1 MVQSNYE
8 NLKDNDIEIISL
20 AYLIRH
26 PELLD
31 THFELISE
39 NLFANKEN
47 LKIFIVIID
56 FHRSQKNITIETI
69 KNYIPELQ
77 SKTLKE
83 LSIQID
89 QIVFSTDIFKDYLD
103 TLNDLF
109 LRRELFKITQN
120 KNIESTSFETSNSI
134 KDIVLDLEK
143 KIFDLSNF
151 KKDDYELKNFST
163 VTKKSLQIVERAF
176 KKKGKYSGVISGFS
190 DLDNMLGGLQNSDL
204 IILAG
209 RPSMGKTALA
219 TNIAFNAARYYFNEE
234 EKSSVVMFSLEMS
247 AEQIGLRILAEQSK
261 IPSDKLRKGE
271 LSESDSLKLSNTYQ
285 EIHNLNFYFDDSPNL
300 TVSELRS
307 KLRRYKNNFKIKLV
321 LIDYLQLIKPEG
333 NKDNRVN
340 ELSEITRSLKQ
351 LAKEFDLPVVSLSQL
366 SRQVENR
373 DDKRPLL
380 SDLRESG
387 SIEQD
392 ADVVMFI
399 YRESYYLQRNEPTR
413 SSDETQESYQKK
425 HDAWKNRN
433 EEVFNK
439 AELIVAKQRNGPTGK
454 VDLYFDD
461 KYTKFI
467 GMDKNQGL

>member
-1 MVQSNYE
+1 MQKSYE
-8 NLKDNDIEIISL
+8 NLKDNDIEIIVL
-20 AYLIRH
+20 AYLLKH
-26 PELLD
+26 SELLD
-31 THFELISE
+31 SHFEFISAD
-39 NLFANKEN
+39 LFANSEN
-47 LKIFIVIID
+47 LKIFKVLED
-56 FHRSQKNITIETI
+56 FHQKQKNISIETV
-69 KNYIPELQ
+69 KNYIPDIQ
-77 SKTLKE
+77 SNTLKG
-83 LSIQID
+83 LSLQID
-89 QIVFSTDIFKDYLD
+89 QIVFSKDIFKNYLE
-103 TLNDLF
+103 TLQELF
-109 LRRELFKITQN
+109 LRRELFKITQS
-120 KNIESTSFETSNSI
+120 KNTEATSFETSNNV
-134 KDIVLDLEK
+134 KDIFLDLEK
-143 KIFDLSNF
+143 KLFDLSNF
-151 KKDDYELKNFST
+151 NKDSYEFKDFAT
-163 VTKKSLQIVERAF
+163 VTKSSIKLVEKAF
-176 KKKGKYSGVISGFS
+176 KKKGKYSGVVSGFN

-204 IILAG
+204 VILAG

-219 TNIAFNAARYYFNEE
+219 TNIAFNAAKFYSSEE
-234 EKSSVVMFSLEMS
+234 EKGSVVMFSLEMS

-271 LSESDSLKLSNTYQ
+271 LTENDSIALSETYK
-285 EIHNLNFYFDDSPNL
+285 EIHNLKFFFDDSPNL

-307 KLRRYKNNFKIKLV
+307 KLRRYKNNYNIKLV

-340 ELSEITRSLKQ
+340 ELSEITRNLKQ

-366 SRQVENR
+366 SRQVESR

-413 SSDETQESYQKK
+413 GPDESQESYQKK
-425 HDAWKNRN
+425 HDAWKDRN

-439 AELIVAKQRNGPTGK
+439 AELIIAKQRNGPTGK

-461 KYTKFI
+461 KYTKFL
-467 GMDKNQGL
+467 GMEK

>member
-1 MVQSNYE
+1 MQKTFDS
-8 NLKDNDIEIISL
+8 LKDNDIEIIVI
-20 AYLIRH
+20 AYLLKH
-26 PELLD
+26 PELID
-31 THFELISE
+31 THYEYLDNS
-39 NLFANKEN
+39 LFANIEN
-47 LKIFIVIID
+47 LKIFNVLED
-56 FHRSQKNITIETI
+56 FHKSQKNISIDTI
-69 KNYIPELQ
+69 KNYIPDIQ
-77 SKTLKE
+77 SKTHKD
-83 LSIQID
+83 LSLQID
-89 QIVFSTDIFKDYLD
+89 QIVFSKDVFSNYLE
-103 TLNDLF
+103 TLQELY

-120 KNIESTSFETSNSI
+120 KNNESTTFETSNNI
-134 KDIVLDLEK
+134 KDIFLDLEK
-143 KIFDLSNF
+143 KLFDLSNL
-151 KKDDYELKNFST
+151 KKENYEFRNFAS
-163 VTKKSLQIVERAF
+163 VTKASLQLVERAF
-176 KKKGKYSGVISGFS
+176 KKKGKYSGIISGFV

-219 TNIAFNAARYYFNEE
+219 TNIAFNASKYFSQEQEE
-234 EKSSVVMFSLEMS
+234 GSVVMFSLEMS

-271 LSESDSLKLSNTYQ
+271 LNEKDSLELQNTYK
-285 EIHNLNFYFDDSPNL
+285 EINNLNFFFDDSPNL

-307 KLRRYKNNFKIKLV
+307 KLRRYKNNYNIKLV
-321 LIDYLQLIKPEG
+321 LIDYLQLLKPES
-333 NKDNRVN
+333 NRDNRVN
-340 ELSEITRSLKQ
+340 ELSEITRNLKQ
-351 LAKEFDLPVVSLSQL
+351 LAKEFDLPVISLSQL

-413 SSDETQESYQKK
+413 GADETQESYQKK
-425 HDAWKNRN
+425 HDSWKDRN

-454 VDLYFDD
+454 IELYFDD
-461 KYTKFI
+461 KYTKFLGI
-467 GMDKNQGL
+467 EKNASN

>member
-1 MVQSNYE
+1 MQKNFES
-8 NLKDNDIEIISL
+8 LKDNDIEIIII
-20 AYLIRH
+20 AYLLKH
-26 PELLD
+26 PDLID
-31 THFELISE
+31 THFEHLDNS
-39 NLFANKEN
+39 LFANVEN
-47 LKIFIVIID
+47 LKIFNILLD
-56 FHRSQKNITIETI
+56 FHKSQKNVSIDTI
-69 KNYIPELQ
+69 KNYIPDIQ
-77 SKTLKE
+77 SKTHKE
-83 LSIQID
+83 LSFQID
-89 QIVFSTDIFKDYLD
+89 QIVFSNNIFLNYVE
-103 TLNDLF
+103 TLQELH
-109 LRRELFKITQN
+109 LRRELFKITQH
-120 KNIESTSFETSNSI
+120 KNNESTTFETSNSI
-134 KDIVLDLEK
+134 NDIFLDLEK
-143 KIFDLSNF
+143 KLFDLSNF
-151 KKDDYELKNFST
+151 KKDNYEFRDFAS
-163 VTKKSLQIVERAF
+163 VTKASLQLIERAF
-176 KKKGKYSGVISGFS
+176 KKKGKYSGIVSGFV

-219 TNIAFNAARYYFNEE
+219 TNIAFNAAKYFSQEDD
-234 EKSSVVMFSLEMS
+234 KGSVVMFSLEMS
-247 AEQIGLRILAEQSK
+247 AEQIGLRILAEQSR

-271 LSESDSLKLSNTYQ
+271 LNEKDSLNLSSTYQ
-285 EIHNLNFYFDDSPNL
+285 EINNLNFFFDDSPNL

-307 KLRRYKNNFKIKLV
+307 KLRRYKNNYNIKLV

-340 ELSEITRSLKQ
+340 ELSEITRNLKQ
-351 LAKEFDLPVVSLSQL
+351 LAKEFDLPVISLSQL

-413 SSDETQESYQKK
+413 GTDETQESYQKK
-425 HDAWKNRN
+425 HDSWKDRN

-454 VDLYFDD
+454 IDLYFDD
-461 KYTKFI
+461 KYTKFL
-467 GMDKNQGL
+467 GTEKNAIN

>member
-1 MVQSNYE
+1 MQKTYE
-8 NLKDNDIEIISL
+8 NLKDNDIEIIVI
-20 AYLIRH
+20 AYLLKH

-31 THFELISE
+31 THFEHI
-39 NLFANKEN
+39 NPDLFSNIEN
-47 LKIFIVIID
+47 LKIYRVLND
-56 FHRSQKNITIETI
+56 FHQSQKNITIETI
-69 KNYIPELQ
+69 KNYIPDIQ
-77 SKTLKE
+77 SNTLKD
-83 LSIQID
+83 LSSQID
-89 QIVFSTDIFKDYLD
+89 QIVFSKDIFKSYLE
-103 TLNDLF
+103 TLQELF
-109 LRRELFKITQN
+109 IRRELFKITQN
-120 KNIESTSFETSNSI
+120 KNSESTTFNTSSNI

-143 KIFDLSNF
+143 KLFDLSNF
-151 KKDDYELKNFST
+151 KKDNYEFKDFAS
-163 VTKKSLQIVERAF
+163 VTKSSLKIVEKAF
-176 KKKGKYSGVISGFS
+176 KKKGKYSGIVSGFE

-219 TNIAFNAARYYFNEE
+219 TNIAFNAAKYFSNEE
-234 EKSSVVMFSLEMS
+234 EEASAVMFSLEMS
-247 AEQIGLRILAEQSK
+247 AEQIGLRILAEQAK
-261 IPSDKLRKGE
+261 IPSDKLRKGDLNEKDSLE
-271 LSESDSLKLSNTYQ
+271 LSNAYQ
-285 EIHNLNFYFDDSPNL
+285 EIHKLNFFFDDSPNL

-307 KLRRYKNNFKIKLV
+307 KLRRYKNNYNIKLV

-333 NKDNRVN
+333 SRDNRVS
-340 ELSEITRSLKQ
+340 ELSEITRNLKQ
-351 LAKEFDLPVVSLSQL
+351 LAKEFDLPVISLSQL

-413 SSDETQESYQKK
+413 GPDETQDSYKKK
-425 HDAWKNRN
+425 HDSWKDRN

-461 KYTKFI
+461 KYTKFL
-467 GMDKNQGL
+467 GMDKNSKN

>member
-1 MVQSNYE
+1 MQKNFE
-8 NLKDNDIEIISL
+8 NLKDYDIEIIVIS
-20 AYLIRH
+20 YLLKH
-26 PELLD
+26 SDLLD
-31 THFELISE
+31 SYFEHI
-39 NLFANKEN
+39 NGGLFANIEN
-47 LKIFIVIID
+47 LKIYEVLLD
-56 FHRSQKNITIETI
+56 FHQSQKNISIETI
-69 KNYIPELQ
+69 KNYIPDIQ
-77 SKTLKE
+77 SQTFKD
-83 LSIQID
+83 LSSQID
-89 QIVFSTDIFKDYLD
+89 QIVFSNDIFKSYLE
-103 TLNDLF
+103 TLQELF
-109 LRRELFKITQN
+109 LRRELFKITQS
-120 KNIESTSFETSNSI
+120 KNIESTTFKTSSNI

-143 KIFDLSNF
+143 KLFDLSNS
-151 KKDDYELKNFST
+151 KKDNYEFKDFAT
-163 VTKKSLQIVERAF
+163 VTKSSLKIVEKAF
-176 KKKGKYSGVISGFS
+176 KKKGKYSGIISGFE

-219 TNIAFNAARYYFNEE
+219 TNIAFNAVKYFSNEE
-234 EKSSVVMFSLEMS
+234 EKASVVMFSLEMS
-247 AEQIGLRILAEQSK
+247 AEQIGLRILAEQAK
-261 IPSDKLRKGE
+261 IPSDKLRKGDLNEKDSLE
-271 LSESDSLKLSNTYQ
+271 LSNAYQ
-285 EIHNLNFYFDDSPNL
+285 EIHKLNFFFDDSPNL

-307 KLRRYKNNFKIKLV
+307 KLRRYKNNYNIKLV

-333 NKDNRVN
+333 NRDNRVN
-340 ELSEITRSLKQ
+340 ELSEITRNLKQ
-351 LAKEFDLPVVSLSQL
+351 LAKEFDLPVISLSQL

-413 SSDETQESYQKK
+413 APDETQDSYKKK
-425 HDAWKNRN
+425 HDAWKDRN

-461 KYTKFI
+461 KYTKFL
-467 GMDKNQGL
+467 GMDKNSKN

>member
-1 MVQSNYE
+1 MQKSYE
-8 NLKDNDIEIISL
+8 NLKDNDIEIIVL
-20 AYLIRH
+20 AYLLKH
-26 PELLD
+26 SELLD
-31 THFELISE
+31 SHFELISSD
-39 NLFANKEN
+39 LFANIEN
-47 LKIFIVIID
+47 LKIFKVLED
-56 FHRSQKNITIETI
+56 FHQSQKNISIETV
-69 KNYIPELQ
+69 KNYIPNIQ
-77 SKTLKE
+77 SNTLKD
-83 LSIQID
+83 LSLQID
-89 QIVFSTDIFKDYLD
+89 QIVFSKDIFKNYLE
-103 TLNDLF
+103 TLQELY
-109 LRRELFKITQN
+109 LRRELFKITQS
-120 KNIESTSFETSNSI
+120 KNTETTSFDTSNNI
-134 KDIVLDLEK
+134 KDIFLDLEK
-143 KIFDLSNF
+143 KLFDLSNF
-151 KKDDYELKNFST
+151 NKDSYEFKDFAT
-163 VTKKSLQIVERAF
+163 VTKSSIQLVEKAF
-176 KKKGKYSGVISGFS
+176 KKKGKYSGVVSGFT

-219 TNIAFNAARYYFNEE
+219 TNIAFNAAKFYSSDE
-234 EKSSVVMFSLEMS
+234 EKGSVVMFSLEMS

-271 LSESDSLKLSNTYQ
+271 LTEKDSIALSDTYK
-285 EIHNLNFYFDDSPNL
+285 EIHNLKFFFDDSPNL

-307 KLRRYKNNFKIKLV
+307 KLRRYKNNYNIKLV

-340 ELSEITRSLKQ
+340 ELSEITRNLKQ

-366 SRQVENR
+366 SRQVESR

-399 YRESYYLQRNEPTR
+399 YRESYYLQRNEPIR
-413 SSDETQESYQKK
+413 GSDESQESYQKK
-425 HDAWKNRN
+425 HDAWKDRN
-433 EEVFNK
+433 EEVFHK

-461 KYTKFI
+461 KYTKFL
-467 GMDKNQGL
+467 GMEK